1 MITRRRPIPDP
12 LAVLPTPTRNKVLRV
27 SVSPTMMLVFS
38 DSATVMSNPGP
49 TVTVPVGTGLL
60 DQVFGGTNYERLID
74 IDRVNGYRTRQADQ
88 STTGVFPI
96 NQAGPY
102 SITVTDTNGCQ
113 RMVTGTI
120 VAK

>member
-1 MITRRRPIPDP
+1 MIARRRPIPGP
-12 LAVLPTPTRNKVLRV
+12 LAVLPTPI
-27 SVSPTMMLVFS
+27 SPTVTLVFP
-38 DSATVMSNPGP
+38 DSATVAGNPGP

-60 DQVFGGTNYERLID
+60 DQVFGGTNYERLIG

-102 SITVTDTNGCQ
+102 SITVTDANGCK
-113 RMVTGTI
+113 RTVTGTI

>member
-1 MITRRRPIPDP
+1 M
-12 LAVLPTPTRNKVLRV
+12 
-27 SVSPTMMLVFS
+27 VFP
-38 DSATVMSNPGP
+38 DSATVAGNPGP

-102 SITVTDTNGCQ
+102 SIIVADANGYQ
-113 RMVTGTI
+113 RMVKGTI